1 MNFSKVG
8 NPCDNFKCTPKKYGF
23 LNAVKE
29 SNFSQ
34 HSMTVYKYIFFI
46 SLSFTVSTSFAQ
58 QLSLEKLDTTISI
71 FWNPNLKVRVQ
82 IIDPEEQSE
91 QKSNTV
97 LTLYSVDQGSKR
109 ILYSDSLYAYTL
121 KFKIM
126 DLNGDGIKDLLVYNT
141 NNGPDNR
148 CYHLYLVD
156 QQQERLT
163 RVKGF
168 EKVFNPYYEQ
178 RRCGIIGGL
187 FIKNKIIM
195 HRFLINSKGTLVFTT
210 WD

>member
-1 MNFSKVG
+1 
-8 NPCDNFKCTPKKYGF
+8 
-23 LNAVKE
+23 
-29 SNFSQ
+29 
-34 HSMTVYKYIFFI
+34 MTVYKYIFFI
-46 SLSFTVSTSFAQ
+46 SLSFNVSTSFAQ

-82 IIDPEEQSE
+82 IIEPEEQSE
-91 QKSNTV
+91 QKKNTV
-97 LTLYSVDQGSKR
+97 LTLYSSDQGSKH
-109 ILYSDSLYAYTL
+109 ILYRDSIYAYTI
-121 KFKIM
+121 KFRLM